1 MKLATKIVAGV
12 LLGIG
17 LPIVLLASSE
27 ILNLKSSASAK
38 SDAIAALM
46 ILGLPTATL
55 GGWLVW
61 SGHRQQ
67 QLAEQDR
74 LRTTFFRLLQESNGH
89 LTVLRFAMTTG
100 LEGEAAKA
108 YLSDR
113 AREFNAGFNISEEGK
128 LSYYFDL
135 GSELGN
141 PAVPLAASETYD
153 VVLDH
158 VPPSQRREVVRA
170 LKTLLNISWDDA
182 KSLVK
187 QLPTPVTIGQQLSKT
202 EAEAYRQRLEALGAS
217 VLLVLN

>member
-1 MKLATKIVAGV
+1 MKLATKITAGV

-27 ILNLKSSASAK
+27 ILNPQRSASEK
-38 SDAIAALM
+38 SDAMAALV
-46 ILGLPTATL
+46 ILGLPTATF

-61 SGHRQQ
+61 SSQRQQ

-113 AREFNAGFNISEEGK
+113 AREFNASFNVSEEGK

-141 PAVPLAASETYD
+141 PAALPSSGETYD
-153 VVLDH
+153 VVLDQ
-158 VPPSQRREVVRA
+158 VPQSQRREVVRA

-182 KSLVK
+182 KGLVK

-202 EAEAYRQRLEALGAS
+202 EAEAYRHRLEALGAS